1 MRVRR
6 SILWAA
12 CVVTSAAAF
21 AANVVAEENP
31 NDLVVAKVGQKPVTA
46 RALIARL
53 EAVPDFQRAT
63 LGATPAEIKR
73 NFLEQVVV
81 KDELFAQG
89 AEARKLDQETR
100 AKERID
106 SALRSARVKLVRDTL
121 DIRQEEIAAYYEANR
136 ERFDAPERI
145 AVTRILCATRDE
157 AVRVLADVK
166 AGGVQVWND
175 LTREHSTDKAT
186 SMRGGALGFL
196 AEDGSSSETSVRVDP
211 ALFAAARK
219 VRDGELVPEPV
230 AEGNGF
236 AVVWRRGSTP
246 AVHRTLAEETAP
258 IRQLLVRK
266 KLFDAVKLVS
276 DELRRGVKIEE
287 HPELVDLLD
296 VSRDGAVSPHQR
308 PGVAKRAPAE
318 PPAPSATPSGLR

>member
-1 MRVRR
+1 MRLRKSVLFAV
-6 SILWAA
+6 S
-12 CVVTSAAAF
+12 VVMAAAAI
-21 AANVVAEENP
+21 AANVVAEETP
-31 NDLVVAKVGQKPVTA
+31 SGDLVVAKVGPKPVTA
-46 RALIARL
+46 RALVARL
-53 EAVPDFQRAT
+53 EAIPDFQRAT

-73 NFLEQVVV
+73 NFLEVLI

-106 SALRSARVKLVRDTL
+106 SALRSARVKLVRETL
-121 DIRQEEIAAYYEANR
+121 DIPAEEIAAYYEANR

-157 AVRVLADVK
+157 AVSVLAEAK
-166 AGGVQVWND
+166 AGGVQRWND

-196 AEDGSSSETSVRVDP
+196 TEDGGSSEASVRVDP

-219 VRDGELVPEPV
+219 VKDGELVPEPV
-230 AEGNGF
+230 AEGGGF
-236 AVVWRRGSTP
+236 AVVWRRGSTA

-266 KLFDAVKLVS
+266 KLFDAVKRLS

-287 HPELVDLLD
+287 HPEHVDLIE
-296 VSRDGAVSPHQR
+296 VSRDGAVSQR
-308 PGVAKRAPAE
+308 QKPGLAKRTPEE